1 MNKIHFGVDTLD
13 NPVSGMLTYI
23 AADVDAVA
31 LDNFHEALDALTH
44 KTFPQKYEVI
54 SVSVTGRTYD
64 GENFCIVKCD
74 KIFDDGDV
82 ANY

>member
-1 MNKIHFGVDTLD
+1 MNKLYFNNDTLD

-44 KTFPQKYEVI
+44 NTFPYKYEII
-54 SVSVTGRTYD
+54 SVSVIGRTYE

-74 KIFDDGDV
+74 KIFDDGDIC
-82 ANY
+82 